1 MGDPTGS
8 TTGDTVRVLAVEDDL
23 DHRFLLVRGLEGLEN
38 FNFEVDTAGTVKEAI
53 ERIDEAPPACIVL
66 DLSLPDAGGL
76 EALQG
81 MRARTDIPIVCLTG
95 RADLGVQA
103 LMHGAQ
109 AYLSKRDADPG
120 VIASAVELGVGEQR
134 ARRERDLYSQIV
146 DSSADA
152 IISTDANGIIT
163 SWNSAA
169 ERLYGY
175 PASEAIGRSPVFLA
189 PPDRKEEAHWIVEKA
204 LRGESV
210 SLETVRVRTD
220 GRLVDV
226 SVSVG
231 PIRDANGTTAGL
243 AAVHHDLTDRKE
255 AERRLAHR
263 EAQLNEAQRIAGVG
277 SFEWIS
283 RTDELRWSL
292 EMFHIFGRDPELGD
306 PTFAEMLE
314 YVDADDRSNVAGLA
328 ALRPDVDQSAEME
341 VRICRPDST
350 ERTVS
355 LIARAARE
363 PDGSQTV
370 VGTVQDVSERRRLEE
385 ELLQS
390 QKMEALGGLAGGIAH
405 DFNNLLGVIM
415 NYGLFVL
422 EDLPEDSQQAADI
435 REMVEA
441 AEKGARLVKQLL
453 AFSRKEVIR
462 PEVVDLSFLV
472 DQMQPMLSRL
482 VQESVRIET
491 NLSIDLC
498 ETEADRGQIEQVL
511 LNLIVNAR
519 DAMPEGGVISIGT
532 RVVDVDETYSAG
544 ITDFKPGRYA
554 CLTVSDSGDGMNKET
569 QTRIFEPF
577 YTTKPRGSG
586 TGLGLSTVY
595 GIVKRTGGFISVY
608 SEEGLGTTFKVYL
621 PTTDKTAGSKPA
633 AAPTLV
639 AGQGETILVVEDE
652 SAVLAVITR
661 ILSTADYDVVAV
673 TSTQEALSLLEAEHH
688 RIRLL
693 LTDVIMPSMS
703 GRTLSEIT
711 GLPTIF
717 MSGYT
722 DSIIEEQGILA
733 EGVRFLPKP
742 FTAQQL
748 LSTVRDALDDEIQ
761 AELGLRALGAA
772 RGRKTA
778 S

>member
-1 MGDPTGS
+1 MGDLTGG
-8 TTGDTVRVLAVEDDL
+8 TTGDMVRVLAVEDDV
-23 DHRFLLVRGLEGLEN
+23 DHRFLLVRGLQGLEN
-38 FNFEVDTAGTVKEAI
+38 FNFQVDAAGTVKEAI
-53 ERIDEAPPACIVL
+53 ERIDEEPPSCILL
-66 DLSLPDAGGL
+66 DLSLPDAEGL
-76 EALQG
+76 EALQRL
-81 MRARTDIPIVCLTG
+81 RARTDIPIVCLTG

-103 LMHGAQ
+103 LKHGAQ
-109 AYLSKRDADPG
+109 GYLSKRDADPG

-146 DSSADA
+146 DSSPDA
-152 IISTDANGIIT
+152 IISTDAEGTIT
-163 SWNSAA
+163 SWNGAA

-175 PASEAIGRSPVFLA
+175 SASEAIGQPLSFLA
-189 PPDRKEEAHWIVEKA
+189 PADRMMEARQIRERVIS
-204 LRGESV
+204 LGSV
-210 SLETVRVRTD
+210 TLETIRVRKD
-220 GRLVDV
+220 GRALDV

-231 PIRDANGTTAGL
+231 PIRGSDGTTIGF
-243 AAVHHDLTDRKE
+243 AAVHHDLTERKE
-255 AERRLAHR
+255 AERQLAHR

-277 SFEWIS
+277 SFEWIPE
-283 RTDELRWSL
+283 TDELQWSL
-292 EMFHIFGRDPELGD
+292 EMFNIFGRDPEAGE
-306 PTFAEMLE
+306 PTFEEMLRL
-314 YVDADDRSNVAGLA
+314 VDPEDQARVAHAVELLQPDDVVEL
-328 ALRPDVDQSAEME
+328 E
-341 VRICRPDST
+341 VRLLRPDST
-350 ERTVS
+350 WVTVS
-355 LIARAARE
+355 VIARAVPNE
-363 PDGSQTV
+363 DGSMRV
-370 VGTVQDVSERRRLEE
+370 VGTIQDVSERRRLEE

-390 QKMEALGGLAGGIAH
+390 QKMDALGGLAGGIAH

-415 NYGLFVL
+415 NYGRFVL
-422 EDLPEDSQQAADI
+422 EDLPEDTQQAADI

-441 AEKGARLVKQLL
+441 ADKGARLVKQLL

-472 DQMQPMLSRL
+472 EQMQPMLSRL
-482 VQESVRIET
+482 VQESMRIET
-491 NLSIDLC
+491 NLSSDLC

-532 RVVDVDETYSAG
+532 RIVDVDETYGAG
-544 ITDFKPGRYA
+544 IPDFKTGRYA
-554 CLTVSDSGDGMNKET
+554 CLTVSDSGSGMSRET
-569 QTRIFEPF
+569 QARIFEPF

-595 GIVKRTGGFISVY
+595 GIVKRTGGFITVY

-621 PTTDKTAGSKPA
+621 PTTDKTARSKPA
-633 AAPTLV
+633 AAPTLIT
-639 AGQGETILVVEDE
+639 GQGERILVVEDE
-652 SAVLAVITR
+652 GAVLDVITR
-661 ILSTADYDVVAV
+661 ILSTANYDVVAV
-673 TSTQEALSLLEAEHH
+673 TSTQEALALLEAEHH

-742 FTAQQL
+742 FNAQQL
-748 LSTVRDALDDEIQ
+748 LATVRDALDDEIQ
-761 AELGLRALGAA
+761 AELGMRALDAVA
-772 RGRKTA
+772 GRKTA